1 MERPAD
7 CRWANLFSGHATD
20 LLPLVAGQTRHKV
33 TPLHSISMQASHAFP
48 LHGLP
53 Q

>member
-1 MERPAD
+1 MEGPAE
-7 CRWANLFSGHATD
+7 CRWANLCSGHATD

-33 TPLHSISMQASHAFP
+33 TPSHSISMQANNAFS